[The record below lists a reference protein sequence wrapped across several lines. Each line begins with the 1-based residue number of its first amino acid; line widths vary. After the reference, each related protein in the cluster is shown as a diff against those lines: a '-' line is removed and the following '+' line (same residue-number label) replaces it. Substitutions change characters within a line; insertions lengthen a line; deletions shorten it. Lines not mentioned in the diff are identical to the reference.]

1 MKKNKYEIKM
11 TSRFKKDLKAIM
23 KREFFD
29 IELLNHVVEMLA
41 NDEILPQKYNNHLL
55 EPKSKRIVGM
65 SLEA

>member
-29 IELLNHVVEMLA
+29 IDLLNHVVEMLA

-65 SLEA
+65 SLET